1 MILPTT
7 CVNCHRPGRFAS
19 QLRQPYCTPAR
30 FSCLFVLP
38 LHACLRFAPSLL
50 LRSDSR
56 NKLLVRRQA
65 LKILRGARELLN
77 RRARELRE
85 QAEEAFR
92 LVESADKAELA
103 HGATAA
109 EEAAAGEGGEGAAA
123 AAAAP
128 VAEHPAGPEEPG
140 QQRQQDVG
148 QPAAVQQQQQ
158 LSERPDGG
166 AAATVAAADG
176 AGSGRTARP
185 SGRSAAGAG
194 AGSGCSV
201 QTVAAGEGCRGSG
214 GATSWRSGGMAD
226 GSDGEEGEDD
236 GAALDAPPEAEQPP
250 DAWRFG
256 GLAGV
261 HLLDQPEDVRQMV
274 GLLLGQQAQQA
285 QHGQQAQQAGQQY
298 EFFGFAFDTVATG
311 SAAGVAA
318 LLPKGPTAAQRR
330 DNAAHDKQS
339 AGGRR
344 AGGGKLQFCC
354 AAAMCQPALT
364 TSIAHKLCPALQL
377 KLPHCPHRLTSQ
389 TWGCGWRVC
398 R

>member
-1 MILPTT
+1 M
-7 CVNCHRPGRFAS
+7 
-19 QLRQPYCTPAR
+19 
-30 FSCLFVLP
+30 
-38 LHACLRFAPSLL
+38 
-50 LRSDSR
+50 
-56 NKLLVRRQA
+56 RRQA

-92 LVESADKAELA
+92 LVESADKVELA
-103 HGATAA
+103 HGETAA
-109 EEAAAGEGGEGAAA
+109 EEAAAREGGEGAAA

-148 QPAAVQQQQQ
+148 QPAAAQQQQQQ
-158 LSERPDGG
+158 LSERPGGG
-166 AAATVAAADG
+166 AAVTAAAADG
-176 AGSGRTARP
+176 AGSGRTVRP

-194 AGSGCSV
+194 AGSGRSV
-201 QTVAAGEGCRGSG
+201 QTVAAGERGRGSG
-214 GATSWRSGGMAD
+214 GATSWCSGGMAEA
-226 GSDGEEGEDD
+226 SDGEEGEDD

-256 GLAGV
+256 SLAGV

-274 GLLLGQQAQQA
+274 GLLLGQQAQQTK
-285 QHGQQAQQAGQQY
+285 QAGQRY

-311 SAAGVAA
+311 SAAGAAA

-344 AGGGKLQFCC
+344 CGGYKLWFCC
-354 AAAMCQPALT
+354 AAAMC
-364 TSIAHKLCPALQL
+364 
-377 KLPHCPHRLTSQ
+377 
-389 TWGCGWRVC
+389 
-398 R
+398 